1 MNRLPAWKLTSIS
14 KDAEAPVYKK
24 VESGHYNIGNGL
36 EMLTASDGVAKMLR
50 VGDELKATST
60 ADDFSLY
67 VTLLM

>member
-1 MNRLPAWKLTSIS
+1 ME
-14 KDAEAPVYKK
+14 DYKK

-60 ADDFSLY
+60 ATIFLY
-67 VTLLM
+67 MLTLLM